1 MNLIKKTIFSII
13 LVNIALLIGRFSGF
27 FREITVAS
35 VFGVTQNSDISI
47 LLLTLPDLIINLLV
61 GGAMSASL
69 VPYLVI
75 NKEHNGKI
83 AYQASLLVFLVFFL
97 ISTILFIFIDNIIYL
112 LAPGIT
118 EGTVNNISIYFSFVI
133 YALPICVI
141 TGVLT
146 AYLNSIE
153 KFTVPSLGT
162 LIFNLTIIITLIF
175 SDYLGFANL
184 TIVCLA
190 IYLACIFR
198 YLSQLASSR
207 LKFFPLSSL
216 SPWLINS
223 DLIKKY
229 IQTMASGGA
238 LFLLPVV
245 ARSFAS
251 FYGNGAISIFNYS
264 IKLVELPL
272 IITVTCISIV
282 LMPTLTK
289 AYIKSNELFT
299 KYIELCLLV
308 VIGMSSIVSVVL
320 LLNVN
325 FFVSLIFSAALTV
338 ENINNISY
346 ITYIGLIGLSF
357 QSIILMLMTIF
368 NATRKNEIPLKI
380 NILGII
386 IFSISLMLLENSS
399 LKIIM
404 YKLVAAYV
412 IISLGYLILI
422 TLQFKFKIRKTLWI
436 VISSSIAS
444 FIIYECNQ
452 ILMQIN
458 FRETIYFGLIK
469 IVLLCLVGFIVLLL
483 LNLKKIKGL
492 LNARV

>member
-1 MNLIKKTIFSII
+1 MLKNKILISII
-13 LVNIALLIGRFSGF
+13 IVNIALLAGRFSGF

-35 VFGVTQNSDISI
+35 VFGVTQNSDVSI

-69 VPYLVI
+69 VPYLII

-83 AYQASLLVFLVFFL
+83 TYQASLLVFLIFFL
-97 ISTILFIFIDNIIYL
+97 ISTILFIFINDVIYL

-118 EGTVNNISIYFSFVI
+118 EDTANNISIYFGFVI

-153 KFTVPSLGT
+153 KFTIPSLGT
-162 LIFNLTIIITLIF
+162 LIFNFSIIITFIF
-175 SDYLGFANL
+175 SNYFGFANL
-184 TIVCLA
+184 TIVCVA

-198 YLSQLASSR
+198 YLSQLISSR
-207 LKFFPLSSL
+207 PKLSPLSSL

-223 DLIKKY
+223 DLIKKFL
-229 IQTMASGGA
+229 QTMASGGT
-238 LFLLPVV
+238 LFLLPII

-251 FYGNGAISIFNYS
+251 FYGDGAISIFNYS
-264 IKLVELPL
+264 IKLIELPL

-289 AYIKSNELFT
+289 AYIKSNELFS
-299 KYIELCLLV
+299 KYIELCLLA
-308 VIGMSSIVSVVL
+308 VIGISSIVSVVL
-320 LLNVN
+320 LLNVD

-338 ENINNISY
+338 EHINSISY
-346 ITYIGLIGLSF
+346 ITCIGLIGLTF
-357 QSIILMLMTIF
+357 QSIILILMTIF

-380 NILGII
+380 NMFGII
-386 IFSISLMLLENSS
+386 IFLASLILLENRS

-404 YKLVAAYV
+404 YKLVAAY
-412 IISLGYLILI
+412 IIVSLGYLILI
-422 TLQFKFKIRKTLWI
+422 TLQFKFKIKKTLWI
-436 VISSSIAS
+436 VISSSIAAL
-444 FIIYECNQ
+444 IIYKCNQ
-452 ILMQIN
+452 ILIQIN
-458 FRETIYFGLIK
+458 FTETVYFGLIK
-469 IVLLCLVGFIVLLL
+469 MILLCLIGFIVLLL

-492 LNARV
+492 LNARI